1 MVEITDPSALNNQ
14 GYTFRFLLEGN
25 VRNNEI
31 MQESTPSIQIGTE
44 SDRSQLCDLRTSG
57 DVELKILDAATKKP
71 IGDAQVTYTVA
82 EESCFIGATDANGA
96 LKQKFPVALGGVVDV
111 AKEGYIGK
119 SVEFD
124 AQIGA
129 DSSKTI
135 ELQPTQT
142 KKVVVKKKNVVKT
155 PQGWKFVD
163 KAEDLNNK
171 ENAIISLTRIS
182 DNGELEFST
191 VANYEGQGE
200 KSEIELAPGRYTA
213 DITLRLDQKIMIP
226 EQVKEV
232 WKPTKTNPFHKEKY
246 PIPAIDFSQGT
257 TPGDENFPAGGL
269 NLEIT
274 ISKDDLLAYDTIVFY
289 VVNLDFA
296 SAQAANNLVMDDV
309 GQMDKIEKY
318 SNDYQT
324 VLYPKFR

>member
-1 MVEITDPSALNNQ
+1 M
-14 GYTFRFLLEGN
+14 
-25 VRNNEI
+25 
-31 MQESTPSIQIGTE
+31 
-44 SDRSQLCDLRTSG
+44 
-57 DVELKILDAATKKP
+57 
-71 IGDAQVTYTVA
+71 
-82 EESCFIGATDANGA
+82 
-96 LKQKFPVALGGVVDV
+96 
-111 AKEGYIGK
+111 
-119 SVEFD
+119 
-124 AQIGA
+124 
-129 DSSKTI
+129 
-135 ELQPTQT
+135 QPTQT